1 MWMAGAAPH
10 RREAAGGFLRCLG
23 AARRRSVQRDV
34 GDRSMRWL
42 PHILTASRLVL
53 LLPVMG
59 LLASAENAAAYRL
72 AFGVFLVAALTD
84 AVDGWAA
91 RRLGCVS
98 NLGTFFDPLVDKVMA
113 NVLLVFLANRYPDW
127 LPLWMVLLLL
137 AREFAVQGFRSMA
150 PCVGVV
156 IRTDRLSKL
165 KLVFQLIAAGAVLAA
180 LGWPA
185 LEEIA
190 RPMAWTSLALALAA
204 GYLSMLAI
212 FVRNADLWSR
222 PALEMEQR

>member
-1 MWMAGAAPH
+1 MH
-10 RREAAGGFLRCLG
+10 
-23 AARRRSVQRDV
+23 
-34 GDRSMRWL
+34 WL
-42 PHILTASRLVL
+42 PHVLTASRLVL

-59 LLASAENAAAYRL
+59 LLATTEGTTAYRL
-72 AFGVFLVAALTD
+72 TFGLFLLAALTD
-84 AVDGWAA
+84 AVDGWTA
-91 RRLGCVS
+91 RRFGCVS

-113 NVLLVFLANRYPDW
+113 NVLLVFLASRYPDW

-165 KLVFQLIAAGAVLAA
+165 KLVFQLTAAGAVLAGM
-180 LGWPA
+180 GWQELA
-185 LEEIA
+185 TIA
-190 RPMAWTSLALALAA
+190 RPVAWTSLALALAS
-204 GYLSMLAI
+204 GYLSMLAL
-212 FVRNADLWSR
+212 FLRNSDLWSR

>member
-1 MWMAGAAPH
+1 MH
-10 RREAAGGFLRCLG
+10 
-23 AARRRSVQRDV
+23 
-34 GDRSMRWL
+34 WL
-42 PHILTASRLVL
+42 PHVLTASRLVL

-59 LLASAENAAAYRL
+59 LLATAQDASTYRL
-72 AFGVFLVAALTD
+72 TFGLFLVAALTD
-84 AVDGWAA
+84 AVDGWTA
-91 RRLGCVS
+91 RRLGCAS

-113 NVLLVFLANRYPDW
+113 NVLLVYLASRHPDW

-165 KLVFQLIAAGAVLAA
+165 KLVFQLIAAGAVLAGP
-180 LGWPA
+180 GWPG

-190 RPMAWTSLALALAA
+190 RPVALTGLALALAA
-204 GYLSMLAI
+204 GYVSMIAI